1 MRPVVNGLEAVY
13 GEQVDFRR
21 YNIDSAEGEAWA
33 SAYQLRGH
41 PAFLLLDAQGQERW
55 RYVGVIA
62 QESIAAELAA
72 LTP

>member
-1 MRPVVNGLEAVY
+1 MRPVVNGLETVY
-13 GEQVDFRR
+13 SEQIAFRR

-33 SAYQLRGH
+33 SMDQLRGH
-41 PAFLLLDAQGQERW
+41 PAFLLLDAQGEERW

-62 QESIAAELAA
+62 QESIEAELDA

>member
-1 MRPVVNGLEAVY
+1 MRPVVNGLEAAY
-13 GEQVDFRR
+13 GEQIDFRR

-41 PAFLLLDAQGQERW
+41 PAFLLLDIQGEERW